1 MDRPAVRSAHTR
13 IRVLGLCVGISL
25 QVLVFWPCGLN
36 GLVDGV
42 VLLVSACVVVRQS
55 NKHLTP

>member
-25 QVLVFWPCGLN
+25 QVLVFWPSGLN

-42 VLLVSACVVVRQS
+42 VLPSCLRASLCVNPIQ
-55 NKHLTP
+55 

>member
-42 VLLVSACVVVRQS
+42 VLVLVSGVCVRRCASIQ
-55 NKHLTP
+55 